1 MDIDGM
7 IWAQERVES
16 MVIDVMVQNGWKRL
30 KGIQAYRTLG
40 IKWIAERICEMD
52 GLSGTQ

>member
-1 MDIDGM
+1 
-7 IWAQERVES
+7 

-40 IKWIAERICEMD
+40 IKWIVERICEMD